1 MKKKLFVAIVYASRY
16 GHTKLLAGAVA
27 AGAKAA
33 GAKVKLYETGTAIQ
47 KLTELDTAD
56 AIVFGTP
63 TFMGNISSEMKI
75 FMEKCVGR
83 WVSRAWSDK
92 IAGGFTCSA
101 NFSGDKVNTMLG
113 LVVFAMQLGM
123 IWVGENQLPAANV
136 PAESESV
143 EGPGS
148 KAWNRN
154 SASLGPM
161 ASVFHVNAPAAP
173 AAGDLET
180 AEVYGKR
187 IAEVTAKFN
196 S

>member
-1 MKKKLFVAIVYASRY
+1 MKKKPFVAIVYASRY
-16 GHTKLLAGAVA
+16 GHTKLLAAAVA

-33 GAKVKLYETGTAIQ
+33 GAKVKLYSSGDAI
-47 KLTELDTAD
+47 KKIDELDSAD
-56 AIVFGTP
+56 AIIFGTP
-63 TFMGNISSEMKI
+63 TFMGNISSEIKL

-101 NFSGDKVNTMLG
+101 NFSGDKLNTMLG

-123 IWVGENQLPAANV
+123 IWVGENQLPGANT
-136 PAESESV
+136 PQQSETV

-154 SASLGPM
+154 GAGIGPM
-161 ASVFHVNAPAAP
+161 ASVFHVNAPVAP
-173 AAGDLET
+173 ASGDLDT
-180 AEVYGKR
+180 AEAYGRR
-187 IAEVTAKFN
+187 IAEVTAKYN
-196 S
+196 A

>member
-1 MKKKLFVAIVYASRY
+1 MKKKPFVAIVYTSRY
-16 GHTKLLAGAVA
+16 GHTKLLAAAVA

-33 GAKVKLYETGTAIQ
+33 GARVKLYLSTDAI
-47 KLTELDTAD
+47 KKIDELDSAD

-63 TFMGNISSEMKI
+63 TFMGNIASEMKV

-92 IAGGFTCSA
+92 IAGGFSCSA

-136 PAESESV
+136 PQESETV

-154 SASLGPM
+154 SASIGPM

-173 AAGDLET
+173 AAGDIDT
-180 AEVYGKR
+180 AEAYGRR
-187 IAEVTAKFN
+187 IAEITIKFN